1 MAEMFRLQGQ
11 GTSPGTAFGQIHLA
25 VETEAIFSSQTNPSA
40 ERAILLDAVQ
50 VSIAALRALAA
61 RSPAESAAF
70 LEFQIEMLLDPEI
83 TEMAAG
89 RIGSGDGAA
98 LAWVTAL
105 NDYIAGFEQS
115 DNDDVR
121 ARAADVIDIKNR
133 VLAAM
138 TGKSVA
144 DFPAGTVFVGKD
156 ISPSL
161 FLAHDWSSGGGI
173 VLFQGSVASHVA
185 MLARAKSVPMVIGT
199 GTFNIAGEA
208 QLLLDG
214 GSGSVVLHPSDEEL
228 RQALLTPL
236 SMRQSADE
244 AERPCPTEVRTADG
258 AKISLSINVNDLS
271 DLIGVDHAEIAG
283 IGLLRTEF
291 FMSSAADIANE
302 DRQYGIYRQVL
313 EWAGQKPVTIR
324 MLDLGGDKP
333 VPSADKGDWTSFLGL
348 RGIRLLL
355 ARPEILRIQA
365 RALLRSAIHGKLKVM
380 LPMVTLPSE
389 LERTVTIFREE
400 STLLERC
407 RVDHRIPPIGIMV
420 EVPATALMLDTFG
433 AADFFCFG
441 TNDLA
446 QYLTAT
452 ARDNAAVADIYTHA
466 APAIFR
472 LLEHSLQIAANLE
485 TPVSVCGDMAG
496 EPESIPGLLGCGLR
510 HFSLAPV
517 QLGAVRSQIAQ
528 FNADGTTAVDK

>member
-1 MAEMFRLQGQ
+1 MAEMYRLQGQ

-25 VETEAIFSSQTNPSA
+25 VEAEETFASQTDASA
-40 ERAILLDAVQ
+40 EHAVLADAIR
-50 VSIAALRALAA
+50 VSIAALRELVA
-61 RSPAESAAF
+61 RSGPESAAV

-89 RIGSGDGAA
+89 RIGAGDGAA

-105 NDYIAGFEQS
+105 EDYITGFEQS
-115 DNDDVR
+115 DDEHVR

-138 TGKSVA
+138 RGNPVA
-144 DFPAGTVFVGKD
+144 DFPGGSVFVGQD
-156 ISPSL
+156 IQPSV

-173 VLFQGSVASHVA
+173 VLFHGSAASHVS

-199 GTFNIAGEA
+199 GIFNIAGEGK
-208 QLLLDG
+208 LLLDG
-214 GSGSVVLHPSDEEL
+214 GSGSVVLHPSDE
-228 RQALLTPL
+228 ALQQVL
-236 SMRQSADE
+236 STRFSPRPPEDE
-244 AERPCPTEVRTADG
+244 AEQRYAAELQTADG
-258 AKISLSINVNDLS
+258 AEIGLSINVNDLS
-271 DLIGVDHAEIAG
+271 DLISIDREGIEG

-291 FMSSAADIANE
+291 LMSSASDMVNE
-302 DRQYGIYRQVL
+302 ERQYGIYRQVL

-324 MLDLGGDKP
+324 MLDLGGDKQFHD
-333 VPSADKGDWTSFLGL
+333 SGEREGGSFLGL

-365 RALLRSAIHGKLKVM
+365 RALLRSATHGNLKVM

-389 LERTVTIFREE
+389 LEKTVRIFREE
-400 STLLERC
+400 STLLERR
-407 RVDHRIPPIGIMV
+407 RVDYRMPPIGIMV

-433 AADFFCFG
+433 AADFFSFG

-446 QYLTAT
+446 QYLTAA
-452 ARDNAAVADIYTHA
+452 ARDNAVVADIYAHA

-472 LLEHSLQIAANLE
+472 LLEHTVHIAATLG
-485 TPVSVCGDMAG
+485 TPVSICGDMAG
-496 EPESIPGLLGCGLR
+496 EQEYIPALLGCGLR
-510 HFSLAPV
+510 HFSLAPA
-517 QLGAVRSQIAQ
+517 QLAVIRLRIMQL
-528 FNADGTTAVDK
+528 NADGTMAVEK